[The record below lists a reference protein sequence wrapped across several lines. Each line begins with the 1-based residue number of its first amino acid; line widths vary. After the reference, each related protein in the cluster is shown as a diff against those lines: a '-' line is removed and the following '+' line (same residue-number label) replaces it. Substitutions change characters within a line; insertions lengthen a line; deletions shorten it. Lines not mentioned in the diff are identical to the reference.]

1 MTDLITGRLEQAAWL
16 MAEIDHRRDH
26 WTARRH
32 PLYERWA
39 QGQLSDGELQLY
51 AAEHHHVVVA
61 LAEVADRAAARAEG
75 LLREALV
82 DHARERDAD
91 VERWCRFAMAT
102 GWGPGSAWY
111 YAADPAPETE
121 AAVAEWVGG
130 AARPLAEHLVTVY
143 ALEAAQAD
151 VARPA
156 LDGLLGR
163 RGFTAADAT
172 RYFELRLDGGEGPA
186 AVVEAALGGLLPVAD
201 PYALLRRAER
211 TLRAYWDLLD
221 GVVRGFAALR

>member
-39 QGQLSDGELQLY
+39 QGRLSDGELQLY
-51 AAEHHHVVVA
+51 ASEHHHVVVA
-61 LAEVADRAAARAEG
+61 VADVAGRAADRAEG
-75 LLREALV
+75 LLHAALS
-82 DHARERDAD
+82 DYARECEAD
-91 VERWCRFAMAT
+91 VGRWCRFARAT

-130 AARPLAEHLVTVY
+130 PSRSLAEHLVTAY

-163 RGFTAADAT
+163 RGCAAADAT

-211 TLRAYWDLLD
+211 TLRAYWELLD